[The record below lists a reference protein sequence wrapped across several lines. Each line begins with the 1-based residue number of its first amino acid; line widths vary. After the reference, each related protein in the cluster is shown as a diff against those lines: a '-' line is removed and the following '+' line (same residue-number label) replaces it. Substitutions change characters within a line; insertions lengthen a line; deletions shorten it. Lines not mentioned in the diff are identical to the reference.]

1 MRTRKLLIIAG
12 QGWLGLAA
20 PPPDGVQS
28 LVQPGPP
35 AATTSIADIVA
46 TNGADGAAV
55 TTDPAGAAADPAAA
69 STTGDYD
76 STTIPVI
83 ILSSTQSAVPSA
95 SISTIPLP
103 MINVCDNLATNA
115 WAGFSIQQRDLPPP
129 DPASELLPT
138 RRRPSVEKRLYS
150 GSGPV
155 TLCLKAGDFTFGDY
169 DHEFGNTQTIRLNKN
184 IKYTLIVYAS
194 ANVKKISMYDGGTGS
209 WIESHVAKFNDKL
222 VSYGTFVEQV
232 TNVHFKVQFDK
243 GALPVHGRMILS
255 QLPIPPESNP
265 G

>member
-1 MRTRKLLIIAG
+1 MRTRKLLIIAA
-12 QGWLGLAA
+12 QGWLSLAA

-35 AATTSIADIVA
+35 AAPTSSADAAGTTGVDVA
-46 TNGADGAAV
+46 AETTN
-55 TTDPAGAAADPAAA
+55 PAAA
-69 STTGDYD
+69 ATDAATASTTEDYGF
-76 STTIPVI
+76 TTIPRI
-83 ILSSTQSAVPSA
+83 IPSNTRSAVPSA
-95 SISTIPLP
+95 SASTIPMP

-129 DPASELLPT
+129 DPSSEILPT

-169 DHEFGNTQTIRLNKN
+169 NYEFGNTQTIRLNKN
-184 IKYTLIVYAS
+184 VKYTLIIYAS
-194 ANVKKISMYDGGTGS
+194 ANVKKISTYDGGTGS
-209 WIESHVAKFNDKL
+209 WIESHVASFNDKL
-222 VSYGTFVEQV
+222 VSYDTWVEQT
-232 TNVHFKVQFDK
+232 TNAHFKVQFDK

-255 QLPIPPESNP
+255 QLPIAPESNP